1 MRRQL
6 CYLPCQYTRED
17 RADMAIQFKHALGAA
32 ALALLTA
39 CGGGGG
45 GGGGGPVFGLP
56 LPNSG
61 AGTGEPAGPSEPETP
76 APVGDEPPRAHVAKP
91 VDTTLGL
98 VLKLDGRTSQAA
110 QGRSL
115 SYAWVLQSKPFNS
128 KAVLAGAD
136 SATPSFLPDVP
147 GEFVVRLVVNDGA
160 KNSEAAYLT
169 VTPTAPA
176 TTGPHLKFALIETL
190 ASPDN
195 GSRYIPDVGCNGYR
209 LETYFKDFWPPMF
222 NVGSCSIPTPGFELR
237 GYLSGSGGSFNGAS
251 PHRMGELVLAN
262 PGTFPADTP
271 VTPVSTAYDI
281 GANAVVLAQT
291 PIGKSAGFAF
301 RYSLEGARMI
311 YWPDDP
317 RVAIQRPKARYRIA
331 GTVVPT
337 NAPLGWEVT
346 GLTSVRI
353 EVTLITDRDSPYVKV
368 PVYSKTFDTE
378 FSEDIELDLN
388 AAVYQ
393 VVPNTQGIYTVEIAH
408 QLVYRR
414 KPS

>member
-1 MRRQL
+1 
-6 CYLPCQYTRED
+6 
-17 RADMAIQFKHALGAA
+17 MAIQFKHALGVA

-45 GGGGGPVFGLP
+45 GGGGPVFGLP
-56 LPNSG
+56 SPNSG
-61 AGTGEPAGPSEPETP
+61 TGTGGPAGPSEPETP
-76 APVGDEPPRAHVAKP
+76 APVGDEPPQARVAKP
-91 VDTTLGL
+91 IDTTLGL

-115 SYAWVLQSKPFNS
+115 RYVWVLQSKPLNS
-128 KAVLAGAD
+128 KAVLTGAD

-147 GEFVVRLVVNDGA
+147 GEFVVRLVVNDGV
-160 KNSEAAYLT
+160 KDSEAAYLT

-176 TTGPHLKFALIETL
+176 ATGPHLKFALIETL
-190 ASPDN
+190 AAPDN
-195 GSRYIPDVGCNGYR
+195 GNRYIPDASCGGYR
-209 LETYFKDFWPPMF
+209 SDTHFKDFWPTALDARDCFAINSPL
-222 NVGSCSIPTPGFELR
+222 ELEGR
-237 GYLSGSGGSFNGAS
+237 SMGSGSAGSLDFLVR
-251 PHRMGELVLAN
+251 RMGETVVAT
-262 PGTFPADTP
+262 PGTLPADTP
-271 VTPVSTAYDI
+271 ATPVSAAYEVTANPE
-281 GANAVVLAQT
+281 ALART
-291 PIGKSAGFAF
+291 PIGKSNGFSF

-331 GTVVPT
+331 GTVVPA

-346 GLTSVRI
+346 GQTSVRI

-378 FSEDIELDLN
+378 FSENVELDLN

-393 VVPNTQGIYTVEIAH
+393 VVPNTQGIYTVEVVH
-408 QLVYRR
+408 KLVYRR